1 VSFECSSMSLLLTF
15 YPSEDNIQ
23 TSVHYEQVIDMG
35 RILYLRFLGARA
47 SQEAKKCGLG
57 SGKPGEPGKPLVILE
72 RDLVTDC
79 DGKAWDE
86 GVRPGDTLR
95 QARISSPTC
104 RVLRV
109 SGTGGEYLEDILD
122 ILAKVSPYVE
132 PSADQNG
139 VFVDIPIESDL
150 GKILDFLNGLY
161 FKVFAGLSYSKL
173 ISRAVCDLLAEEYLE
188 RGKVSS
194 GNTPWGSVRHES
206 LRSDR
211 TQGDGQAGGRV
222 VAVVAGGKE
231 KAFLSG
237 APLDCLWMV
246 PPEILS
252 TLRSLGLKKVRD
264 LREVSASALA
274 EHIGDWAVMVKRWA
288 NGEERSRV
296 QALYPPPTLSK
307 QVDFIEPVPL
317 QKELFH
323 GALKEL
329 AARLI
334 EKGVGFKTIKLS
346 LTGDFK
352 TLSGNQAGE
361 RKFVR
366 PVASLEVMRTAVD
379 AIVEGIL
386 KDISSSAPDFVPG
399 PDSTSAADLVSAQ
412 DSAPTQ
418 ESPPTPD
425 FAPVVSGFSVEL
437 AGIAPVQAKPSPLFR
452 EEVSAKP
459 KVIPVALKLALFGL
473 EEKFGDRTVTWGK
486 KDTESERFNPEIIR
500 REKMLS
506 IWDPMR
512 PPVFGELPGPASAGV
527 VADV

>member
-1 VSFECSSMSLLLTF
+1 
-15 YPSEDNIQ
+15 
-23 TSVHYEQVIDMG
+23 MG

-47 SQEAKKCGLG
+47 IQEAKRSGLR
-57 SGKPGEPGKPLVILE
+57 SEKPLVVLE
-72 RDLVTDC
+72 RDLVVDC
-79 DGKAWDE
+79 DHKAWDD

-139 VFVDIPIESDL
+139 VFVDIPLESEP
-150 GKILDFLNGLY
+150 GKILDLLSGLH
-161 FKVFAGLSYSKL
+161 FKVFAGLSCSKL
-173 ISRAVCDLLAEEYLE
+173 VSRAVCDLLLGEYLE

-194 GNTPWGSVRHES
+194 GNTAWGSVYYEP

-211 TQGDGQAGGRV
+211 AQGDGQAGGRV
-222 VAVVAGGKE
+222 VAVVTSGRE
-231 KAFLSG
+231 KTFLSV
-237 APLDCLWMV
+237 APLDCLWMA
-246 PPEILS
+246 PSEILS

-274 EHIGDWAVMVKRWA
+274 DHIGDWAVMVKRWA
-288 NGEERSRV
+288 DGEERSRV

-307 QVDFIEPVPL
+307 QVGYIEPVPL
-317 QKELFH
+317 QKELFYS
-323 GALKEL
+323 ALKEL
-329 AARLI
+329 AALLI

-352 TLSGNQAGE
+352 TSSEQVGE

-386 KDISSSAPDFVPG
+386 KDVSSSAPDFAPMPDG
-399 PDSTSAADLVSAQ
+399 GPTPDSGLTPDGG
-412 DSAPTQ
+412 
-418 ESPPTPD
+418 PTPD
-425 FAPVVSGFSVEL
+425 FVPAVSGFNVSL
-437 AGIAPVQAKPSPLFR
+437 AGIAPVQAKPSPLFHG
-452 EEVSAKP
+452 EASAKP
-459 KVIPVALKLALFGL
+459 RVIPVALKLALFGL

-486 KDTESERFNPEIIR
+486 KDTESERFNPEIVR

-512 PPVFGELPGPASAGV
+512 PPVFGEIPEPVSAGG